1 MAQTKT
7 IQLLRSSS
15 VYASLEAAK
24 TALQT
29 NDFLE
34 ARKDGEILLARYNH
48 TNGNVTTVKSLVAVY
63 HKAPDLPAGTASGV
77 TFIEDI
83 TSAAGTSAALQA
95 EIDAIE
101 SSVGLN
107 SDGTKSDFTD
117 TDALDVISASDTLM
131 SAIEKVAKAIG
142 GMDKAANAVAGQVV
156 TTIAQANGSVTETKA
171 NVKDLQLG
179 GYSKDANATGA
190 IGSTDTVNTA
200 LSKLE
205 NAIDANDVHS
215 DDQSITVT
223 DDVDGGTNI
232 EVNVDGTTIV
242 KDATSHA
249 LKSGLTLTKIT
260 TDLGTNVKEAYQ
272 LQNASGTQIGDQIDI
287 YKDSALKEVYLGAST
302 DTIDASTGVITKNT
316 VTDPQSMN
324 FAYQLADGTYSL
336 TKIDVSKFLTESEF
350 GDGLQVSGAG
360 VVSVKVG
367 NGLEIDGTSKA
378 VNVKIDSTSESFLT
392 VGANGVKLSGVQSA
406 INTAIEA
413 LDVTDTAV
421 AGQYVSEVDETNGV
435 ITVSRANVSEAVL
448 NNYAKGTAP
457 QSLDI
462 AATDTINEAFA
473 KLEHKVAAG
482 VSSLDAEVTSTDG
495 TNVQVKV
502 TEVDGIITAV
512 NVTTDNTVNSSDVSD
527 AISTAIGALDAD
539 LDASGT
545 AQHNGT
551 FVMSGVTEVDGV
563 LTHVDSV
570 EVEAAG
576 AAATAKS
583 TIDAYTVNN
592 KAIST
597 SPVLDGSDIALTGY
611 TKGSDATAIAAT
623 DTVNEAVSKLE
634 NQIDAVETTANG
646 ALQSVSSGNGAI
658 AVGTEDANHNQS
670 ISLVLD
676 TTTATHNITS
686 DMLQITSNGLMMKD
700 AWDCGTY

>member
-406 INTAIEA
+406 INTAIEG

-421 AGQYVSEVDETNGV
+421 AGQYVSAVSETDGE

-457 QSLDI
+457 QSPDI

-495 TNVQVKV
+495 RNVQVKV

-512 NVTTDNTVNSSDVSD
+512 NVTTDNTVNSTDVSN
-527 AISTAIGALDAD
+527 AITNAIGALDAD
-539 LDASGT
+539 LDASGN

-563 LTHVDSV
+563 LTAVDSV
-570 EVEAAG
+570 EVENAG
-576 AAATAKS
+576 AAAAAKA

-597 SPVLDGSDIALTGY
+597 SPVLDGSDIAMTGY

-623 DTVNEAVSKLE
+623 DTVNQAVSKLE

-658 AVGTEDANHNQS
+658 AVGTEDANHDQS
-670 ISLVLD
+670 IRLVLD

-686 DMLQITSNGLMMKD
+686 DMLQITSNGLMMND

>member
-15 VYASLEAAK
+15 IYASLEAAK

-48 TNGNVTTVKSLVAVY
+48 TNGDVTTVKSLVAVY
-63 HKAPDLPAGTASGV
+63 HKAPDLPTGIASGV

-107 SDGTKSDFTD
+107 SDGTKSNFSDA
-117 TDALDVISASDTLM
+117 DALTVISASDTLL

-142 GMDKAANAVAGQVV
+142 GMDKAAEAVAGQVV

-179 GYSKDANATGA
+179 GYSKDTNATGA

-205 NAIDANDVHS
+205 NAIDANDTKRTVDS
-215 DDQSITVT
+215 SDQSITVT
-223 DDVDGGTNI
+223 NSAAGTDVI
-232 EVNVDGTTIV
+232 VNVDGKTIV
-242 KDATSHA
+242 KDSTSHA

-260 TDLGTNVKEAYQ
+260 TGLSTNVKEAYQ
-272 LQNASGTQIGDQIDI
+272 LQDSAGTQIGAQIDI

-336 TKIDVSKFLTESEF
+336 VKIDVSKFLTESEF
-350 GDGLQVSGAG
+350 GDGLQVNAG
-360 VVSVKVG
+360 VVS
-367 NGLEIDGTSKA
+367 
-378 VNVKIDSTSESFLT
+378 VKIDSTSESFLT
-392 VGANGVKLSGVQSA
+392 VSSNGIKVSGVQDAITAA
-406 INTAIEA
+406 INA

-421 AGQYVSEVDETNGV
+421 AGQYVSEVDETDGV
-435 ITVSRANVSEAVL
+435 ITVRRANVSEAVL

-502 TEVDGIITAV
+502 TEVDGKITAV
-512 NVTTDNTVNSSDVSD
+512 NVTDNSINATNLQ
-527 AISTAIGALDAD
+527 TAIGALDAD

-563 LTHVDSV
+563 LTAVDSV
-570 EVEAAG
+570 EVENAG
-576 AAATAKS
+576 AAAAAKA

-597 SPVLDGSDIALTGY
+597 SPVLDGSDIAMTGY
-611 TKGSDATAIAAT
+611 TKDSDATAIAAT
-623 DTVNEAVSKLE
+623 DTVNQAVSKLE

-658 AVGTEDANHNQS
+658 AVGTEDANHDQS
-670 ISLVLD
+670 IRLVLD

-686 DMLQITSNGLMMKD
+686 DMLQITSNGLMMND